1 MLLSRCA
8 VRDTKTLKC
17 NKEQEASEL
26 LSGSEIKTFLCK
38 TSLEDPLCF
47 RSLNALIRDLKL
59 MK

>member
-38 TSLEDPLCF
+38 TSLVDSLCF
-47 RSLNALIRDLKL
+47 RSLNALIGD
-59 MK
+59 